1 MSKEIPQDILDE
13 LSDEEVATLLEFV
26 ERVGSFEDAQAAI
39 DMLSELRDA
48 A

>member
-1 MSKEIPQDILDE
+1 MSEEISQDILDE

-39 DMLSELRDA
+39 DMLSKLRDA

>member
-1 MSKEIPQDILDE
+1 MSQEIPQDILDE
-13 LSDEEVATLLEFV
+13 LTDEEVATLLEFV